1 MLRKLLH
8 IVLLV
13 TLVITP
19 VVNGYSAAMMAD
31 VANMP
36 VSEKTDF
43 SSALVSYHSHGGS
56 SIENINSAD
65 FDEQSHAHKNM
76 ANSHS
81 QSCCLDCDGECAQGC
96 LLGIIQPP
104 TLSLRHTLDTAV
116 SFMSYPRFQ
125 TPSDLPKRPPR
136 LS

>member
-8 IVLLV
+8 IVLLT

-19 VVNGYSAAMMAD
+19 VLNGYAAAMMAD
-31 VANMP
+31 VANMQA
-36 VSEKTDF
+36 SEATDF
-43 SSALVSYHSHGGS
+43 SSALVLHHSHGGS
-56 SIENINSAD
+56 SIENRKKTNL
-65 FDEQSHAHKNM
+65 DEQSHIHNNT

-81 QSCCLDCDGECAQGC
+81 QDCCLDCNGECTQGC
-96 LLGIIQPP
+96 LLGIMQPP
-104 TLSLRHTLDTAV
+104 ALSLGHTLDTAV